1 MVIQNDLISIL
12 IENKYQVNIKH
23 IILQNTIN
31 YMQNKKFKR
40 AVLSKFAIIGN
51 LTSDKKSVNVC
62 TKRPTWDNGNL
73 ILTQAKKYIRQP
85 IGIKLFW
92 YLRISSRP
100 QLQKDNRN
108 IFVAIKWSNY
118 LSHWRG
124 INIFHSIKLL
134 GAWTQFINTWL

>member
-62 TKRPTWDNGNL
+62 TERPT
-73 ILTQAKKYIRQP
+73 
-85 IGIKLFW
+85 
-92 YLRISSRP
+92 
-100 QLQKDNRN
+100 
-108 IFVAIKWSNY
+108 
-118 LSHWRG
+118 
-124 INIFHSIKLL
+124 
-134 GAWTQFINTWL
+134 